1 MPASQAA
8 SLTPCK
14 GANRGNRVGANGDT
28 AAIFP
33 MTSLR
38 KVVPAGR
45 RAPAPLLLWQG
56 RHPIALDRL
65 PNFWVDVL
73 DLGLAAQFAGNLLRL
88 LMDHGCPHAIL
99 DLLEGGRGPL
109 PSFIDFDN
117 VPAELGFERLPDF
130 SRLQAK
136 CRLLKLRYHL
146 PTREETKFS
155 TLILRP
161 RILGMFLSQGRKIG
175 AVQDFLVKFARL
187 VFALDQDVARTH
199 LVLSLQGPDLAFVKF
214 LGFRLTQRI
223 LDALVEIDVAQGPP
237 APILHAFIEPRAG
250 AQLLSLGGIGEELIF
265 DEKLEQ
271 DTALGSVR

>member
-28 AAIFP
+28 AAIFA
-33 MTSLR
+33 MTSLQ

-65 PNFWVDVL
+65 FNFSVDVL
-73 DLGLAAQFAGNLLRL
+73 DLGLAAQFASNLLRL

-99 DLLEGGRGPL
+99 DLLEGGWGPL
-109 PSFIDFDN
+109 SSLINFDN
-117 VPAELGFERLPDF
+117 VPAKLGLEGLPDF
-130 SRLQAK
+130 SHLQAK
-136 CRLLKLRYHL
+136 CRLLELRHHL
-146 PTREETKFS
+146 PTREKAKFS
-155 TLILRP
+155 TLILRA
-161 RILGMFLSQGRKIG
+161 RILGMFLGKGGKIG
-175 AVQDFLVKFARL
+175 AMQDFLVEFARL
-187 VFALDQDVARTH
+187 VFALDQDVARAH
-199 LVLSLQGPDLAFVKF
+199 LVLSLQGADLAFVKF

-223 LDALVEIDVAQGPP
+223 LDALVEIDVAQRSP
-237 APILHAFIEPRAG
+237 APILHAFIETGVG

-271 DTALGSVR
+271 DAALGCVG

>member
-28 AAIFP
+28 AAIFA
-33 MTSLR
+33 MTSLQ

-65 PNFWVDVL
+65 FNFWVDVL
-73 DLGLAAQFAGNLLRL
+73 DLGLAAQFTGNLLRL

-99 DLLEGGRGPL
+99 DLLKGGRGAL
-109 PSFIDFDN
+109 ASFIDFDN
-117 VPAELGFERLPDF
+117 VPAELGFEGLPDF
-130 SRLQAK
+130 PRLQAK
-136 CRLLKLRYHL
+136 CRLLKLRHHL
-146 PTREETKFS
+146 PTRENAKFS

-161 RILGMFLSQGRKIG
+161 AILGMFPGKGSKIA
-175 AVQDFLVKFARL
+175 AVQDFLVEFARL
-187 VFALDQDVARTH
+187 VFALDQDVARAN
-199 LVLSLQGPDLAFVKF
+199 LVLSLQGADLAIVEF
-214 LGFRLTQRI
+214 LGFRLTQRL
-223 LDALVEIDVAQGPP
+223 LDALVEIDVAQRPP
-237 APILHAFIEPRAG
+237 APVLHAFIETRAG

-271 DTALGSVR
+271 DAALGSVR